1 MFCSN
6 CGKQL
11 PEGAAFCD
19 GCGAQIIKQTVT
31 SQQENS
37 PQQPAVNLEG
47 IKSNLA
53 NGVQKVKDN
62 EFVKSVKEDIGNS
75 ASINIIKDKVNE
87 TADKVKTV
95 DNSKKNKFKKIGIIA
110 IIAIATIT
118 IVSNI
123 HTCEECEEVYFG
135 KEYTI
140 SFWGETENVCE
151 DCYNDW
157 YW

>member
-11 PEGAAFCD
+11 PEGSAFCS
-19 GCGAQIIKQTVT
+19 GCGAQIKNQAVA
-31 SQQENS
+31 SEQENS
-37 PQQPAVNLEG
+37 PQKNAVNLDG
-47 IKSNLA
+47 IKNNLT

-75 ASINIIKDKVNE
+75 ASINIINDKVNE

-95 DNSKKNKFKKIGIIA
+95 NNAKNSKFKKIGIIA
-110 IIAIATIT
+110 IATIVIIT
-118 IVSNI
+118 VVSKI
-123 HTCEECEEVYFG
+123 HTCEECDEVYFG